1 MSFEIDDG
9 SEIRRQP
16 KRNPTLKVLG
26 VGGAGNNAVNR
37 MIESGIHGVTF
48 VVGNTDLQVLEDSK
62 ADVKIQLGRE
72 LTRGLGAGGNP
83 EVGEKAT
90 YESRE
95 DIISVLEDTDM
106 LFITAGLGGGTG
118 TGSAPVVAQLAKEMG
133 ILTVGVVTTPF
144 YFEGN
149 SRWEN
154 AKLGLQKLKENV
166 DTLIK
171 ISNNKLL
178 EEYPGDIT
186 VMDGF
191 LKADEALHQAI
202 KGISEVITRRGV
214 INQDFADI
222 ESVIREAG
230 VAFLGIGIGKGEN
243 RAQEA
248 AIKAM
253 DSKLLE
259 RPVDNAT
266 AVILN
271 ISSNRNITMKE
282 MNLSAVVIRQRC
294 SEDVDLKFGLII
306 DDDLPDD
313 EVRVTL
319 IATKFED
326 DDHLLDL
333 DNDIPAVFR
342 LGLNEFLRSD

>member
-1 MSFEIDDG
+1 MPFEIDDG
-9 SEIRRQP
+9 KDLRRQP
-16 KRNPTLKVLG
+16 RRNPTIKVIG

-37 MIESGIHGVTF
+37 MIESGIHGVIF
-48 VVGNTDLQVLEDSK
+48 VVANTDLQVLEDSK
-62 ADVKIQLGRE
+62 ADIKIQLGKE

-83 EVGEKAT
+83 EKGEKAAF
-90 YESRE
+90 ESKE
-95 DIISVLEDTDM
+95 EILSILEDTDM

-118 TGSAPVVAQLAKEMG
+118 TGAAPVIAKLAREAG
-133 ILTVGVVTTPF
+133 ILTIGVVTTPF
-144 YFEGN
+144 YFEGKN
-149 SRWEN
+149 RWEN
-154 AKLGLQKLKENV
+154 AKKGLVNLREHV

-178 EEYPGDIT
+178 EEFPGDIT

-191 LKADEALHQAI
+191 LKADEALHQGI
-202 KGISEVITRRGV
+202 KGISEVITRRGL

-222 ESVIREAG
+222 ESVMREAG
-230 VAFLGIGIGKGEN
+230 VAFLGIGIGKGEE
-243 RAQEA
+243 RAQQA
-248 AIKAM
+248 AIRAM

-271 ISSNRNITMKE
+271 ISSNQNITMRE
-282 MNLSAVVIRQRC
+282 MNLAAAVIRQRC
-294 SEDVDLKFGLII
+294 SETVDMKFGLIL
-306 DDDLPDD
+306 DEDLPED

-326 DDHLLDL
+326 SEELLSMDG
-333 DNDIPAVFR
+333 DIPAVYR
-342 LGLNEFLRSD
+342 MGLTELLRGE

>member
-1 MSFEIDDG
+1 MAFEIDDG
-9 SEIRRQP
+9 SEIRKPP
-16 KRNPTLKVLG
+16 KRNPTLKVFG

-62 ADVKIQLGRE
+62 ADVKIQLGKT

-90 YESRE
+90 YESKE
-95 DIISVLEDTDM
+95 DILSVLEDTDM

-118 TGSAPVVAQLAKEMG
+118 TGAAPVIAKLAKELG

-149 SRWEN
+149 NRWEN
-154 AKLGLQKLKENV
+154 AKAGLRNLRESV

-178 EEYPGDIT
+178 EEFPGDIT

-202 KGISEVITRRGV
+202 KGISEVITRRGL

-230 VAFLGIGIGKGEN
+230 VAFLGIGIGKGED
-243 RAQEA
+243 RAQES
-248 AIKAM
+248 AIRAM

-271 ISSNRNITMKE
+271 ISSNKNITMKE
-282 MNLSAVVIRQRC
+282 MNLAAAVIRQRC
-294 SEDVDLKFGLII
+294 SETVDMKFGLIL
-306 DDDLPDD
+306 DEDLPED

-319 IATKFED
+319 IATRFED
-326 DDHLLDL
+326 NDDLLSMDS
-333 DNDIPAVFR
+333 DIPAVFR
-342 LGLNEFLRSD
+342 LGLNEFLRGD

>member
-1 MSFEIDDG
+1 
-9 SEIRRQP
+9 
-16 KRNPTLKVLG
+16 
-26 VGGAGNNAVNR
+26 
-37 MIESGIHGVTF
+37 
-48 VVGNTDLQVLEDSK
+48 
-62 ADVKIQLGRE
+62 
-72 LTRGLGAGGNP
+72 
-83 EVGEKAT
+83 
-90 YESRE
+90 
-95 DIISVLEDTDM
+95 
-106 LFITAGLGGGTG
+106 
-118 TGSAPVVAQLAKEMG
+118 
-133 ILTVGVVTTPF
+133 
-144 YFEGN
+144 
-149 SRWEN
+149 
-154 AKLGLQKLKENV
+154 
-166 DTLIK
+166 
-171 ISNNKLL
+171 LL